1 MWQQT
6 RPLLLSLSM
15 LFLNPAV
22 SFSQTAKPKRPN
34 VKLHY
39 ENHRLHTKIAGT
51 QYFIDEIAAGGPD
64 TPNALLDPG
73 LANVYYVQNTG
84 CGFENEGTTIFRAD
98 VYGRASVPILSR
110 CEILTPE
117 RFLNFKGRSYLLI
130 TEQNGGTTQGTSFW
144 LLDVSAGRF
153 TVHAEGELKPKGEGS
168 FAYGFYD
175 ESEELKPLGTVS
187 IQALINRASP
197 LRLLPRQPIR
207 AVTIKPNT
215 KLVATDAYCTTDP
228 NGKSV
233 TIKTVGSEVLIANQ
247 CPEGDYEVYF
257 QRSRGKIPKREL
269 SVLKSDRISRIPMPR
284 RAPPK

>member
-6 RPLLLSLSM
+6 RPLLLSLLM
-15 LFLNPAV
+15 LLLNPAV
-22 SFSQTAKPKRPN
+22 SFSQTANPQLPN

-39 ENHRLHTKIAGT
+39 ENNRLHTQIAGQ
-51 QYFIDEIAAGGPD
+51 QYFIDEVAAGGAD
-64 TPNALLDPG
+64 TPNAMLDPSQ
-73 LANVYYVQNTG
+73 ANVYYVQNTG
-84 CGFENEGTTIFRAD
+84 CGFENEGTTIFRSD
-98 VYGRASVPILSR
+98 VYGRASVALLSR

-117 RFLNFKGRSYLLI
+117 RFVNFKGRSYLLI
-130 TEQNGGTTQGTSFW
+130 TEQNGGTTRGTSFW

-153 TVHAEGELKPKGEGS
+153 AVHAEGELKPKREGS

-207 AVTIKPNT
+207 AVTVKQNT
-215 KLVATDAYCTTDP
+215 KLIPTDAYCETDP

-233 TIKTVGSEVLIANQ
+233 TIKGAGSEVLIANQ

-257 QRSRGKIPKREL
+257 QGSRGKIPKRQL
-269 SVLKSDRISRIPMPR
+269 SLLKSDRISSIPIPR
-284 RAPPK
+284 R